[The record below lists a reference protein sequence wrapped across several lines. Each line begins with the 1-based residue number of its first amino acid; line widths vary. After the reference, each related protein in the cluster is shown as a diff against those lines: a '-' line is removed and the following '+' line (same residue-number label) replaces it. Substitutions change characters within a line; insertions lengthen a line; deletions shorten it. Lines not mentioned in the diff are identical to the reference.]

1 MSEIIKLHSMKKS
14 ILTLSISS
22 LFLFG
27 CTELQQIATQFPN
40 DNVGIGGVSSLRI
53 ADGLKQALEFGVQ
66 DGVQKLGKKD
76 GFWGNSMTKILLPKE
91 LQQVDNTLR
100 NVGLGNLADEG
111 IKLLNR
117 AAEDAVMEAV
127 PIFTNSIKTMTF
139 NDAKGI
145 LFGGNNSATLYLQNK
160 TTNQLVNAF
169 QPKIENSLGKVG
181 ADKIW
186 AQIFTSYNTFTGQNV
201 TTDLNRYV
209 TEQAVQGV
217 FKMVAEKETGIRNNI
232 SMRTTPLLQE
242 VFKLQDK

>member
-1 MSEIIKLHSMKKS
+1 MKKS
-14 ILTLSISS
+14 IITLSISS

-40 DNVGIGGVSSLRI
+40 DSIGIGGVSSLRI

-76 GFWGNSMTKILLPKE
+76 GFWGNNLTKILLPQE
-91 LQQVDNTLR
+91 LQQVDKTLR
-100 NVGLGNLADEG
+100 SVGLGSLADDG

-117 AAEDAVMEAV
+117 AAEDAVLEAV
-127 PIFTNSIKTMTF
+127 PIFTNSVKTMTF

-145 LFGGNNSATLYLQNK
+145 LLGGNNSATMYLQNK

-169 QPKIENSLGKVG
+169 QPKVENSLGKVG

-186 AQIFTSYNTFTGQNV
+186 NQIFTYYNTFTGQNV

-209 TEQAVQGV
+209 TEQAVNGV
-217 FKMVAEKETGIRNNI
+217 FKMVAEKEIGIRNNI

-242 VFKLQDK
+242 VFRLQDR